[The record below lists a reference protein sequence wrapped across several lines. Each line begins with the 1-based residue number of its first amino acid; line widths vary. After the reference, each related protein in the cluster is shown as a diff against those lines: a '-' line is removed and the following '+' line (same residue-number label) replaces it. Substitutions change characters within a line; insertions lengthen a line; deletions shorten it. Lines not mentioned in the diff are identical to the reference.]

1 MKKSLIL
8 LVSLCILSITINA
21 QVQIRVLTYNIL
33 NFPDPTNNDAVGSDA
48 NRVQAFRQ
56 VVENAGADIIL
67 IQELKTDAGANLL
80 LNELNANGTLGK
92 TYNRAPSFTAYGPSS
107 FVLGNMLLYND
118 DLIDFCAQEEVPRN
132 NTAISP
138 TGSPVVTPRAISR
151 YVMKVVNPACV
162 DQQTDVEFYSVH
174 LKAGDSDISSTAIA
188 DRDRRDLGAQDLMD
202 FINALATTSNIVV
215 GGDFN
220 FYDESVVNAPP
231 SGNDEPAY
239 NTLTTTAN
247 ANFLIDVIGAWT
259 RNTAGDVAKFTQS
272 TRSIFDAYGN
282 GGVNGQLD
290 DRFDFLFFNSAV
302 NTGINDVTYVGG
314 SYQTFG
320 NTGVALNNDVVSGS
334 SPVKTQLDA
343 MSDHY
348 PVILD
353 LNVTFDPLQAC
364 NDCTP
369 VIATFPANPAN

>member
-1 MKKSLIL
+1 MKKYLML
-8 LVSLCILSITINA
+8 LVGLCVFYITTNA
-21 QVQIRVLTYNIL
+21 QVQVRVMTYNIL
-33 NFPDPTNNDAVGSDA
+33 NFPNPTNADAVGSDA

-56 VVENAGADIIL
+56 VVENAGADVIL
-67 IQELKTDAGANLL
+67 VQELKSGAGADLL

-92 TYNRAPSFTAYGPSS
+92 TYNRAPAFTAYGPSG
-107 FVLGNMLLYND
+107 FELGNMLFYND
-118 DLIDFCAQEEVPRN
+118 DLLDFCAQEELPRN

-138 TGSPVVTPRAISR
+138 TGTPVRTPRAISR
-151 YVMKVVNPACV
+151 YVMKVVNPTCV
-162 DQQTDVEFYSVH
+162 DQQTDVEFYDVH
-174 LKAGDSDISSTAIA
+174 LKAGDGDMTSTEIA
-188 DRDRRDLGAQDLMD
+188 DRDRRVLGAQDLMD
-202 FINALATTSNIVV
+202 FINALTTTTNIIV

-220 FYDESVVNAPP
+220 FYDESVAM
-231 SGNDEPAY
+231 EPAY
-239 NTLTTTAN
+239 DEVISTTN

-259 RNTAGDVAKFTQS
+259 RNTAGDVGKFTQS

-282 GGVNGQLD
+282 GGINGDLD
-290 DRFDFLFFNSAV
+290 DRFDLIFFNSAV

-320 NTGVALNNDVVSGS
+320 NTGVALNNNVLSGS
-334 SPVKTQLDA
+334 SPVSTQLDA

-353 LNVTFDPLQAC
+353 INVTFDPAQAC
-364 NDCTP
+364 NNCTP